1 LVSLAN
7 AGPLKDEHLSSLPA
21 SSTTNALLA
30 RFDAEWERQLGLPKP
45 SLISAV
51 FATFRAAA
59 YITGFREFWIKAS
72 QIATPILVQALL
84 EWYSTGD
91 GSVGSGLGYALGLFG
106 FACLFQGFIQAHNF
120 MRLFKTGMVS
130 AIHISAL
137 IFSLTCVMVSCVP
150 LLITRTCAPFSVL
163 AFTKKLSL

>member
-1 LVSLAN
+1 
-7 AGPLKDEHLSSLPA
+7 
-21 SSTTNALLA
+21 LA

-51 FATFRAAA
+51 FATFRATV

-84 EWYSTGD
+84 EWYSTGN
-91 GSVGSGLGYALGLFG
+91 GSIGSGLAYAFGLFG

-120 MRLFKTGMVS
+120 MRLFKTGMVNL
-130 AIHISAL
+130 ISVVVL
-137 IFSLTCVMVSCVP
+137 MRLYDLLYLFVP
-150 LLITRTCAPFSVL
+150 LSNTRTCGPFSAL